1 MYALAL
7 ALAVTG
13 PLLAPGYLL
22 LRDAVSAPRSYLSDA
37 ALGLTE
43 AAPRALPQDFAIA
56 MMSAVLDGG
65 IVVKSLLIAGLFL
78 AGWGAGLLCR
88 EVLPDAGLP
97 GQLVA
102 TTLAIWNPYV
112 GERLL
117 QGHWSLLVGYGC
129 LPWIA
134 LTVIR
139 LRSGP
144 PRPWWGPW
152 GALAFWT
159 ALAGL
164 TPTGLMLAVIVALVC
179 VAAPGGGT
187 ARCRCATT
195 ILVTGLGGALPWLAA
210 AALGSGLGAAPVA
223 GLEAFSAR
231 AEPGLGTL
239 GSLAGLGGIWNS
251 AAVPASRTSLFGL
264 LGTAVLLLV
273 VSLGVRTVARRPA
286 GRPLIVLAAAGVLIP
301 ATMATGVGL
310 TLLRELVD
318 AAPGLGV
325 LRDGQKWVAL
335 AVPGYSLA
343 GGAAVLT
350 LRRWVRPAT
359 MAAMC
364 TGGLIVVLPDLMW
377 GVGGQVTSVRYPAGW
392 AAVAS
397 TVNAAPATV
406 AVLPTDTMR
415 EFDWAGSA
423 PVLDPL
429 PRWLRPTVL
438 ATGDLLIA
446 GQTIPGEGARARS
459 VQQLLLAGAPPSSLA
474 AAGVGWIVDER
485 DSSGARGASA
495 RTLGGLPVEYRDS
508 EIILYRVGM
517 ANSVAYQHN
526 RTILIVA
533 HLIWAALLLIGAL
546 TALRARFQSA
556 GGP

>member
-1 MYALAL
+1 MT
-7 ALAVTG
+7 LAVTA

-22 LRDAVSAPRSYLSDA
+22 LRDAVSTPRSYLSDA

-56 MMSAVLDGG
+56 VLSAVLDGG
-65 IVVKSLLIAGLFL
+65 IIVKSLLIGGLVL

-112 GERLL
+112 AERLL

-134 LTVIR
+134 LTVIQ
-139 LRSGP
+139 LRAGTTG
-144 PRPWWGPW
+144 PWWGPW
-152 GALAFWT
+152 GALAFWM

-164 TPTGLMLAVIVALVC
+164 TPTGLMLAVAVALVC
-179 VAAPGGGT
+179 VASPGGGT
-187 ARCRCATT
+187 ARFRCTTT
-195 ILVTGLGGALPWLAA
+195 IFAIGLGGALPWLAA
-210 AALGSGLGAAPVA
+210 AALGGGLGAAPVA

-251 AAVPASRTSLFGL
+251 AAVPVSRTSLFAL

-273 VSLGVRTVARRPA
+273 VMLGVRAVARTPA
-286 GRPLIVLAAAGVLIP
+286 GRPLIVLSAAGVLIP
-301 ATMATGVGL
+301 AAMATGFGL

-350 LRRWVRPAT
+350 LRRWFRPAT

-364 TGGLIVVLPDLMW
+364 ALGLIAVLPDLAW
-377 GVGGQVTSVRYPAGW
+377 GVGGQVNSVRYPQGW
-392 AAVAS
+392 TAVANRIN
-397 TVNAAPATV
+397 TTPGTV

-415 EFDWAGSA
+415 QFDWTGSA

-438 ATGDLLIA
+438 ATGDLLIS
-446 GQTIPGEGARARS
+446 GQTIPGEGSQARS
-459 VQQLLLAGAPPSSLA
+459 VQQLLLAGEPPSALV
-474 AAGVGWIVDER
+474 AAGVGWIVNER

-495 RTLGGLPVEYRDS
+495 RTLGGLPVVYRDAD
-508 EIILYRVGM
+508 IVLYRVGT
-517 ANSVAYQHN
+517 ANSVAPQDH
-526 RTILIVA
+526 RTMLMAA
-533 HLIWAALLLIGAL
+533 HLIWAALLLVGAL
-546 TALRARFQSA
+546 VALRARLQSA

>member
-1 MYALAL
+1 VYALVL

-22 LRDAVSAPRSYLSDA
+22 LRDAVSTPRSYLSDA

-56 MMSAVLDGG
+56 LISALLDGG
-65 IVVKSLLIAGLFL
+65 IVVKSLLVAGLVL
-78 AGWGAGLLCR
+78 AGWGASLLCR
-88 EVLPDAGLP
+88 EVLPDARLP
-97 GQLVA
+97 GQMVA
-102 TTLAIWNPYV
+102 ATVAIWNPYV
-112 GERLL
+112 AERLL

-144 PRPWWGPW
+144 ARPWWGPW

-164 TPTGLMLAVIVALVC
+164 TPTGLILAVTVALVC
-179 VAAPGGGT
+179 VASPGGGT
-187 ARCRCATT
+187 ARFRCATT
-195 ILVTGLGGALPWLAA
+195 VFAIGLGGALPWLAA
-210 AALGSGLGAAPVA
+210 AALGSGLGAAPTA

-251 AAVPASRTSLFGL
+251 AAVPVSRTSLFGL
-264 LGTAVLLLV
+264 LGTVVLLLV
-273 VSLGVRTVARRPA
+273 VVLGVRTVARVPA
-286 GRPLIVLAAAGVLIP
+286 GRPLVVLAVAGVLMP
-301 ATMATGVGL
+301 AAMATGLGL
-310 TLLRELVD
+310 TLLREMVD
-318 AAPGLGV
+318 AVPGLGV

-343 GGAAVLT
+343 GGAAVVT
-350 LRRWVRPAT
+350 LRRWVRPA
-359 MAAMC
+359 AAAAIC
-364 TGGLIVVLPDLMW
+364 AVSLIAVLPDLIW
-377 GVGGQVTSVRYPAGW
+377 GVGGQVTSVRYPIGW
-392 AAVAS
+392 TAVAS
-397 TVNAAPATV
+397 AVNADPGTV

-415 EFDWAGSA
+415 KFDWAGSA

-438 ATGDLLIA
+438 TTGDLLIG

-459 VQQLLLAGAPPSSLA
+459 ARQLLLAGAPPSSLA

-485 DSSGARGASA
+485 DSAGARGASA
-495 RTLGGLPVEYRDS
+495 RTLAGLPVAYQDPD
-508 EIILYRVGM
+508 IILYRVGT
-517 ANSVAYQHN
+517 ANSVAPQHN
-526 RTILIVA
+526 RMILIAA
-533 HLIWAALLLIGAL
+533 HLIWAAMLPVGAL
-546 TALRARFQSA
+546 AALRARFQSA